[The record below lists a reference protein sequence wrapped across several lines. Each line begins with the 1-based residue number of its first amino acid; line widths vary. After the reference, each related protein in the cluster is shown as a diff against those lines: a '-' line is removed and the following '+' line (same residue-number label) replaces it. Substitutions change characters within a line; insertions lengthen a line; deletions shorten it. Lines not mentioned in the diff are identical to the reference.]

1 VVQGNRK
8 LSIMRSRL
16 ILIISALAIVAAS
29 CSSGSDAQ
37 TLSDAEL
44 VWCSQVDDT
53 TVFTAI
59 WDAADELEVQ
69 SVGAFLLDK
78 AGITTDVDPKVLSA
92 EDLSAEELEAL
103 SSVGENFDS
112 SDLLWIEYINTP
124 DGSKACFA
132 GYTNVNG

>member
-1 VVQGNRK
+1 
-8 LSIMRSRL
+8 MRFRL
-16 ILIISALAIVAAS
+16 VLIIGALAIVVAS
-29 CSSGSDAQ
+29 CSSSSDAQ

-44 VWCSQVDDT
+44 VWCAQVDDT
-53 TVFTAI
+53 AIFTAI
-59 WDAADELEVQ
+59 WDAADELEVK

-92 EDLSAEELEAL
+92 EDLSEEELEAL
-103 SSVGENFDS
+103 SAVGENFDS

-132 GYTNVNG
+132 AYTTVNG

>member
-1 VVQGNRK
+1 MFIV
-8 LSIMRSRL
+8 
-16 ILIISALAIVAAS
+16 SALAIVAAS
-29 CSSGSDAQ
+29 CSSSSDAQ

-53 TVFTAI
+53 TVFSAI

-92 EDLSAEELEAL
+92 EDLSEEELEAL
-103 SSVGENFDS
+103 SEVGSNFDS

-132 GYTNVNG
+132 AHTTVNG